1 MAKHAIVIGAGVAGL
16 ATAGLLA
23 REGYHVRVFEKLD
36 APGGRA
42 GQLTDSGFRWDTG
55 PSWYLMPEAYDRFF
69 ELMGTT
75 TKQAYELVD
84 LHPAYRL
91 FPEGS
96 PALDV
101 DSGVGNVATLF
112 DALDLGAGK
121 KVQRYL
127 RNATDMYH
135 LSLRHFLYTTF
146 SNPRDF
152 LRADI
157 LRRLPYLA
165 RLLSSS
171 LDTWVR
177 NRFPHPILRQIL
189 SYPAVFLST
198 QPSQAPALYSLMS
211 HTDLVEGVRYPRG
224 GFAAIMSAIEKID
237 REAGVEFYY
246 EHEVTDITIES
257 GRACGITAAG
267 PHGTSTFNADVV
279 VSAADLHHTETR
291 LLPPHLR
298 SYPENYWSKRNPGLG
313 TVLIMLGV
321 RGHLPELAHHNLLFS
336 KDWDPDFAAVYSGPH
351 PSRPLGASQS
361 IYISK
366 TSATDSD
373 AAPEGHENLFILV
386 PVPAN
391 DALGHGNTYHH
402 TASPRVEEITRAT
415 IAQIAAWTGISDL
428 DERIVVTKTI
438 GPADFSERYHAWS
451 SGAIGPA
458 HTLRQS
464 AFFRGK
470 NMASKVKGL
479 YYAGGTTVPGVGVPM
494 CLISAENVI
503 TRIKAE

>member
-75 TKQAYELVD
+75 TEQAYELVD

-96 PALDV
+96 PSLDV

-112 DALDLGAGK
+112 DALDPGAGK

-127 RNATDMYH
+127 RNATDVYH

-198 QPSQAPALYSLMS
+198 QPTQAPALYSLMS

-257 GRACGITAAG
+257 SRACGITAAG
-267 PHGTSTFNADVV
+267 PPRNLHLQCRCCRLRRRPPPHRN
-279 VSAADLHHTETR
+279 SAAATPPAQLPRKLLEQTQPRPWNRTHHARSARAPTR
-291 LLPPHLR
+291 TSPPQSALQQRLGPRFRRRLFRATPLPPTRRITIHL
-298 SYPENYWSKRNPGLG
+298 
-313 TVLIMLGV
+313 
-321 RGHLPELAHHNLLFS
+321 HL
-336 KDWDPDFAAVYSGPH
+336 
-351 PSRPLGASQS
+351 
-361 IYISK
+361 
-366 TSATDSD
+366 
-373 AAPEGHENLFILV
+373 
-386 PVPAN
+386 
-391 DALGHGNTYHH
+391 
-402 TASPRVEEITRAT
+402 
-415 IAQIAAWTGISDL
+415 
-428 DERIVVTKTI
+428 
-438 GPADFSERYHAWS
+438 
-451 SGAIGPA
+451 
-458 HTLRQS
+458 
-464 AFFRGK
+464 
-470 NMASKVKGL
+470 
-479 YYAGGTTVPGVGVPM
+479 
-494 CLISAENVI
+494 
-503 TRIKAE
+503 

>member
-23 REGYHVRVFEKLD
+23 REDYHVRVFEKLD

-75 TKQAYELVD
+75 SEQAYELVE

-112 DALDLGAGK
+112 DALDPGAGK
-121 KVQRYL
+121 KVRRYL
-127 RNATDMYH
+127 RNATDVYY

-152 LRADI
+152 LHADI

-224 GFAAIMSAIEKID
+224 GFAAIMSAIEK
-237 REAGVEFYY
+237 
-246 EHEVTDITIES
+246 S
-257 GRACGITAAG
+257 TAK
-267 PHGTSTFNADVV
+267 P
-279 VSAADLHHTETR
+279 
-291 LLPPHLR
+291 
-298 SYPENYWSKRNPGLG
+298 
-313 TVLIMLGV
+313 
-321 RGHLPELAHHNLLFS
+321 
-336 KDWDPDFAAVYSGPH
+336 
-351 PSRPLGASQS
+351 
-361 IYISK
+361 
-366 TSATDSD
+366 
-373 AAPEGHENLFILV
+373 
-386 PVPAN
+386 
-391 DALGHGNTYHH
+391 
-402 TASPRVEEITRAT
+402 
-415 IAQIAAWTGISDL
+415 
-428 DERIVVTKTI
+428 
-438 GPADFSERYHAWS
+438 AWS
-451 SGAIGPA
+451 STTNTKSPTSPSNPVAPAASPQPAPTEPPPSMPMWSSPPQTSTTPKLGCCHPTCAATPKTTGANATQALEPY
-458 HTLRQS
+458 S
-464 AFFRGK
+464 
-470 NMASKVKGL
+470 S
-479 YYAGGTTVPGVGVPM
+479 
-494 CLISAENVI
+494 C
-503 TRIKAE
+503 

>member
-75 TKQAYELVD
+75 TEQAYELVD

-96 PALDV
+96 PTLDV

-112 DALDLGAGK
+112 DALDPGAGK
-121 KVQRYL
+121 KIQRYL

-177 NRFPHPILRQIL
+177 NRFPHPILQQIL

-198 QPSQAPALYSLMS
+198 QPTQAPALYSLMS

-257 GRACGITAAG
+257 GRACGITATG
-267 PHGTSTFNADVV
+267 PHGTSTFTPML
-279 VSAADLHHTETR
+279 SSPPQTSTTPKPGCRHPTCAATPKTTGATQPR
-291 LLPPHLR
+291 PWN
-298 SYPENYWSKRNPGLG
+298 SY
-313 TVLIMLGV
+313 
-321 RGHLPELAHHNLLFS
+321 
-336 KDWDPDFAAVYSGPH
+336 
-351 PSRPLGASQS
+351 
-361 IYISK
+361 
-366 TSATDSD
+366 
-373 AAPEGHENLFILV
+373 
-386 PVPAN
+386 
-391 DALGHGNTYHH
+391 
-402 TASPRVEEITRAT
+402 
-415 IAQIAAWTGISDL
+415 
-428 DERIVVTKTI
+428 
-438 GPADFSERYHAWS
+438 S
-451 SGAIGPA
+451 S
-458 HTLRQS
+458 
-464 AFFRGK
+464 
-470 NMASKVKGL
+470 
-479 YYAGGTTVPGVGVPM
+479 
-494 CLISAENVI
+494 C
-503 TRIKAE
+503 